1 MNISKSEKPK
11 VEKMFRIFLQ
21 KLKSTRIYPNK
32 KILYKDIWA
41 YSYEEALKIAKDYAI
56 ENELKVLNK

>member
-1 MNISKSEKPK
+1 
-11 VEKMFRIFLQ
+11 MFRIFLQ
-21 KLKSTRIYPNK
+21 KLKSTRNYPNK